1 MTLSLP
7 PPKAKELESV
17 VRSGVTSPTDGTEQD
32 AESAATTHP

>member
-7 PPKAKELESV
+7 PLKAKELESV